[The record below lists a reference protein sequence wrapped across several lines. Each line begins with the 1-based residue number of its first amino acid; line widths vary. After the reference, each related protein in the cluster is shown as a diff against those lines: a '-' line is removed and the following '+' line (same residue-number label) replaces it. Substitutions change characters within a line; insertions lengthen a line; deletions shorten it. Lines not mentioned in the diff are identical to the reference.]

1 MPFETMWQDFLLWL
15 QGALPRLIGALL
27 IFAIGWKLSDWLI
40 QIGKRM
46 LNRTGVE
53 TGFVTFVGSLLKIL
67 LKVIVVIAV
76 LDQLNV
82 NVSAIVAAVGAAGVT
97 AALALKDN
105 LSNVACG
112 AQIILTK
119 PFKVGDYIAL
129 NSTEGTV
136 MRIEMMFTVLK
147 TADNREVVIPNS
159 TLTAA
164 VITNYT
170 AMENRMLD
178 LTYGISYQDDLLA
191 AKAVLQKLAEENPK
205 ILKEPAPM
213 VVVREHGASAVRLLL
228 RVWCKTAD
236 YWPLYYEMQEQVK
249 LAFDRAG
256 LTIPFDQVDVH
267 LKDEVKEHHQ
277 GE

>member
-1 MPFETMWQDFLLWL
+1 MPAQTMWQDFLLWL

-40 QIGKRM
+40 RIGKRM

-76 LDQLNV
+76 LDQLDV

-213 VVVREHGASAVRLLL
+213 VVVREHGASAVHLLL

-249 LAFDRAG
+249 LAFDRAN

-267 LKDEVKEHHQ
+267 LKDERKEHDSD
-277 GE
+277 E

>member
-1 MPFETMWQDFLLWL
+1 MPFETMWQDFLLWI

-40 QIGKRM
+40 RIGKRM

-53 TGFVTFVGSLLKIL
+53 AGFVTFVGSLLKIL

-119 PFKVGDYIAL
+119 PFKVGDYIAVD
-129 NSTEGTV
+129 STEGTV

-147 TADNREVVIPNS
+147 TFDNREVVIPNS

-191 AKAVLQKLAEENPK
+191 AKAVLQKLAEENSK

-213 VVVREHGASAVRLLL
+213 VAVREHGASAVRLLL

-249 LAFDRAG
+249 LAFDRAK

-267 LKDEVKEHHQ
+267 LKDEIKEYHPDK
-277 GE
+277 

>member
-1 MPFETMWQDFLLWL
+1 MPAQTMWQDFLLWL

-27 IFAIGWKLSDWLI
+27 IFAIGWKFSDWLI
-40 QIGKRM
+40 RIGKRM

-76 LDQLNV
+76 LDQLDV

-119 PFKVGDYIAL
+119 PFKVGDYIAMD
-129 NSTEGTV
+129 STEGTV

-147 TADNREVVIPNS
+147 TFDNREVVIPNS

-205 ILKEPAPM
+205 ILKQPAPM
-213 VVVREHGASAVRLLL
+213 VVVREHGASAVHLLL

-249 LAFDRAG
+249 LAFDRAN

-267 LKDEVKEHHQ
+267 LKDERKEHDSD
-277 GE
+277 E

>member
-27 IFAIGWKLSDWLI
+27 IFAIGWKLSDWMI

-119 PFKVGDYIAL
+119 PFKVGDYIAMD
-129 NSTEGTV
+129 STEGTV

-147 TADNREVVIPNS
+147 TFDNREVVIPNS

-213 VVVREHGASAVRLLL
+213 VVVREHGASAVHLLL
-228 RVWCKTAD
+228 RVWCKTTD
-236 YWPLYYEMQEQVK
+236 YWSLYYEMQEQVK

-267 LKDEVKEHHQ
+267 LKDEIKEHHLDK
-277 GE
+277 

>member
-40 QIGKRM
+40 RIGKRM

-119 PFKVGDYIAL
+119 PFKVGDYIAMD
-129 NSTEGTV
+129 STEGTV

-147 TADNREVVIPNS
+147 TFDNREVVIPNS

-191 AKAVLQKLAEENPK
+191 AKAVLQKLAEENSK

-267 LKDEVKEHHQ
+267 LKDETKEHH
-277 GE
+277 EDK

>member
-1 MPFETMWQDFLLWL
+1 MPFETMWQDFLLWI

-40 QIGKRM
+40 RIGKRM

-53 TGFVTFVGSLLKIL
+53 AGFVTFVGSLLKIL

-97 AALALKDN
+97 ATLALKDN

-119 PFKVGDYIAL
+119 PFKVGDYIAVD
-129 NSTEGTV
+129 STEGTV

-147 TADNREVVIPNS
+147 TFDNREVVIPNS

-213 VVVREHGASAVRLLL
+213 VAVREHGASAVRLLL

-249 LAFDRAG
+249 LAFDRAK

-267 LKDEVKEHHQ
+267 LKDEIKEYHPDK
-277 GE
+277 

>member
-1 MPFETMWQDFLLWL
+1 MPFETMWQDFLLWI
-15 QGALPRLIGALL
+15 QEALPRLIGALL

-40 QIGKRM
+40 RIGKRM

-53 TGFVTFVGSLLKIL
+53 AGFVTFVGSLLKIL

-119 PFKVGDYIAL
+119 PFKVGDYIAVD
-129 NSTEGTV
+129 STEGTV

-147 TADNREVVIPNS
+147 TFDNREVVIPNS

-213 VVVREHGASAVRLLL
+213 VAVREHGASAVRLLL

-249 LAFDRAG
+249 LAFDRAK

-267 LKDEVKEHHQ
+267 LKDEIKEYHPDK
-277 GE
+277 

>member
-1 MPFETMWQDFLLWL
+1 MPFETMWQDFLLWI
-15 QGALPRLIGALL
+15 QEALPRLIGALL

-40 QIGKRM
+40 RIGKRM

-53 TGFVTFVGSLLKIL
+53 AGFVTFVGSLLKIL

-119 PFKVGDYIAL
+119 PFKVGDYIAVD
-129 NSTEGTV
+129 STEGTV

-147 TADNREVVIPNS
+147 TFDNREVVIPNS

-191 AKAVLQKLAEENPK
+191 AKAVLQKLAEENSK

-213 VVVREHGASAVRLLL
+213 VAVREHGASAVRLLL

-249 LAFDRAG
+249 LAFDRAK

-267 LKDEVKEHHQ
+267 LKDEIKEYHPDK
-277 GE
+277 

>member
-1 MPFETMWQDFLLWL
+1 MVTRGTAKIDRCAFDLCNRLETQ
-15 QGALPRLIGALL
+15 RLAD
-27 IFAIGWKLSDWLI
+27 SDR
-40 QIGKRM
+40 K
-46 LNRTGVE
+46 
-53 TGFVTFVGSLLKIL
+53 TFVGSLLKIL

-76 LDQLNV
+76 LDQLDV

-119 PFKVGDYIAL
+119 PFKVGDYIAMD
-129 NSTEGTV
+129 STEGTV

-147 TADNREVVIPNS
+147 TFDNREVVIPNS

-205 ILKEPAPM
+205 ILKQPAPM
-213 VVVREHGASAVRLLL
+213 VVVREHGASAVHLLL

-249 LAFDRAG
+249 LAFDRAN

-267 LKDEVKEHHQ
+267 LKDERKEHDSD
-277 GE
+277 E

>member
-1 MPFETMWQDFLLWL
+1 MPVQTMWQDFLLWI

-40 QIGKRM
+40 RIGKRM

-76 LDQLNV
+76 LDQLDV

-119 PFKVGDYIAL
+119 PFKVGDYIAVS
-129 NSTEGTV
+129 STEGTV

-213 VVVREHGASAVRLLL
+213 VVVREHGTSAVRLLL

-249 LAFDRAG
+249 LAFDRAN

-267 LKDEVKEHHQ
+267 LKDERE
-277 GE
+277 ERNSNE

>member
-40 QIGKRM
+40 RIGKRM

-76 LDQLNV
+76 LDQLDV

-178 LTYGISYQDDLLA
+178 LTYGISYQDDLLE

-213 VVVREHGASAVRLLL
+213 VVVREHGASAVKLLL

-249 LAFDRAG
+249 LAFDRAK

-267 LKDEVKEHHQ
+267 LKEEVKEQH
-277 GE
+277 

>member
-40 QIGKRM
+40 RIGKRM

-76 LDQLNV
+76 LDQLDV

-178 LTYGISYQDDLLA
+178 LTYGISYQDDLLE

-213 VVVREHGASAVRLLL
+213 VVVREHGASAVKLLL
-228 RVWCKTAD
+228 RVWCKNKSNWRLIVPNLLFHST
-236 YWPLYYEMQEQVK
+236 K
-249 LAFDRAG
+249 LMF
-256 LTIPFDQVDVH
+256 I
-267 LKDEVKEHHQ
+267 
-277 GE
+277 

>member
-27 IFAIGWKLSDWLI
+27 IFAIGWKLSDWMI

-119 PFKVGDYIAL
+119 PFKVGDYIAMD
-129 NSTEGTV
+129 STEGTV

-147 TADNREVVIPNS
+147 TFDNREVVIPNS

-213 VVVREHGASAVRLLL
+213 VVVREHGASAVHLLL
-228 RVWCKTAD
+228 RVWCKTTD
-236 YWPLYYEMQEQVK
+236 YWSLYYEMQEQVK

-267 LKDEVKEHHQ
+267 LKDEIKEHHPDK
-277 GE
+277 

>member
-40 QIGKRM
+40 RIGKRM

-76 LDQLNV
+76 LDQLDV

-178 LTYGISYQDDLLA
+178 LTYGISYQDDLLE

-213 VVVREHGASAVRLLL
+213 VVVREHGASAVKLLL

-249 LAFDRAG
+249 LAFDRAK

-267 LKDEVKEHHQ
+267 LKEEGKEQH
-277 GE
+277 

>member
-1 MPFETMWQDFLLWL
+1 MPFETMWQDFLLWI

-40 QIGKRM
+40 RIGKRM

-53 TGFVTFVGSLLKIL
+53 TGLVTFVGSLLKIL

-76 LDQLNV
+76 LDQLDV

-119 PFKVGDYIAL
+119 PFKVGDYIAVS
-129 NSTEGTV
+129 STEGTV

-213 VVVREHGASAVRLLL
+213 VAVQKHGTSALQLLL

-236 YWPLYYEMQEQVK
+236 YWPLYYEIQEQVK
-249 LAFDRAG
+249 LAFDRAN

-267 LKDEVKEHHQ
+267 LKDERKERDSNK
-277 GE
+277 

>member
-1 MPFETMWQDFLLWL
+1 MPAQTMWQDFLLWL

-27 IFAIGWKLSDWLI
+27 IFAIGWKLSDWMI

-53 TGFVTFVGSLLKIL
+53 IGFVTFVGSLLKIL

-119 PFKVGDYIAL
+119 PFKVGDYIAMD
-129 NSTEGTV
+129 STEGTV

-147 TADNREVVIPNS
+147 TFDNREVVIPNS

-213 VVVREHGASAVRLLL
+213 VVVREHGSSAVLLLL
-228 RVWCKTAD
+228 RVWCKTTD
-236 YWPLYYEMQEQVK
+236 YWSLYYEMQEQVK

-267 LKDEVKEHHQ
+267 LKDEIKEHHPDK
-277 GE
+277 